1 MIKNLQSLVRAAST
15 FCALSLFLLSAGS
28 RAQTFVQVNS
38 AVPAAG
44 AQVGVVYGAAQTG
57 GNLNVVIVGWNDTVA
72 TVTSV
77 TDTKNNV
84 YVLAVGPT
92 IYPGG
97 LSQSIYYAKNIVGAT
112 AGSNTVTVNFST
124 SATYPDIRILEYS
137 GLDINSPLDAF
148 STATGTAVAMDS
160 GPVSTSNANDL
171 LVGANI
177 VLTST
182 AAAGSGFSNRV
193 ITSPDG
199 DLAEDKLVTALGS
212 YDATATLSS
221 SGGWIMQAVAF
232 KAAGAAPA
240 PTAPG
245 SLTATTISSSQIN
258 LGWTASTESGGT
270 VNLYLIERCS
280 GAGCSSFAVV
290 ASTTSTS
297 YSDTGLAS
305 GTSYSYRVRAKDAG
319 GNLGPYSATATAM
332 TAGTAVPTAPGS
344 LTAVAGASGAQVINT
359 QSYIYSISLTSHT
372 TAAFDS
378 TGGDLLVLC
387 ASSHAGVTMTPSDT
401 FGNAWTVLS
410 GPTSTTTGFDLRTE
424 VWYARMPVVGPGE
437 EVTMTLS
444 VAQPLVMSIIV
455 VKGSYV
461 SSPIDVVSAIGSD
474 GGTQSTAVS
483 SPNIT
488 TTTASDLLIGFAKS
502 SIGETWTAGTGFTT
516 QVAASTNY
524 LDAETGFAAT
534 PGVYAA
540 TFGINAAATWQ
551 SAVVAV
557 SPSATAGN
565 PNQVNLTWTASTETG
580 GTISEYL
587 VERCQGA
594 GCTAFSQIGA
604 TTALTYNDA
613 NVTAG
618 TSYSYRVR
626 AADAFS
632 ITGPYSS
639 TVTVITP
646 GAPVPTAPTNLSA
659 TALSATA
666 VSLSWTASTEAGG
679 TISSYLVER
688 CQGSGCTSFAQ
699 IGTSAS
705 TTYADSGLT
714 ASTIYN
720 YRVRAED
727 AANNTG
733 PYSNVATATTA
744 GVPSIV
750 SLSPTSGSV
759 GTVVT
764 ITGTNFGSGFPTV
777 TFNNTISAP
786 TSFSP
791 TSIIVPVPTG
801 ATTGNVVVTVGGVA
815 SNGINFT
822 VTVIS
827 ISVSPT
833 TASAQAGTQ
842 VGFTATLQNDTQNLG
857 PAWSLSGPGCSGL
870 ACGSLLGT
878 GANPVDYHAP
888 ATVPNP
894 PTVIL
899 TASSVADPTKTATA
913 TITITPGPMITSVSP
928 TIGPVG
934 TVVTISGTHFGT
946 TQGFSGVSFNGA
958 VGNPTIWSDTS
969 IVVPVPAGATTG
981 PVSVTV
987 GQAGASGGTFTVT
1000 QGPTPTAPSSLAAT
1014 AVSSAQINL
1023 AWGASTETGGTIASY
1038 SVERCQG
1045 AGCTAFAWIG
1055 TSGTTSYS
1063 DTGVLPS
1070 SSYSYRVRAQDG
1082 VGVFGPYSA
1091 TASATTSAAT
1101 PTAPTNLTAAVASS
1115 VQINLAWGASTETG
1129 GTIASYSVEQCQ
1141 GVGCSSFAQIAL
1153 TASTNLGVLGLT
1165 GSTSYSFRVRAFD
1178 ILGNAGPYSATATA
1192 TTSAPVITAPSNLA
1206 ATASSSTQINLGW
1219 TAATETGGTISSYL
1233 VERCAG
1239 AGCTSFAQIGTST
1252 TTTYSDT
1259 GLTGSTSYSYRVRAT
1274 DAASNLGPY
1283 SATVTTSTIAATPT
1297 APSNLT
1303 ATAASSTQVNLSWTA
1318 ATETGGTIASYLVE
1332 RCAGAGC
1339 TSFAQ
1344 IGTSTTTAYS
1354 DSGLTGSTSYS
1365 YRVRAKDNAGN
1376 TGPYSATASATTAAP
1391 VITAPTNLAASVI
1404 SAAQINLSWTAATET
1419 GGAIS
1424 SYLVERCAGAGCTTF
1439 AQIGT
1444 STTTTY
1450 NDTGLTGS
1458 TSYSYRVRA
1467 KDTAGNTGPYS
1478 ATASATT
1485 SAPVISAP
1493 GGLTATAA
1501 SGSQINLSWTAST
1514 ETGGTIA
1521 SYLVE
1526 RCTGAACTSFAQIGT
1541 STTTTYGD
1549 TGLTASTSYSYRV
1562 RAKDAAGNTGPYS
1575 ATASA
1580 TTSSGSSSGSI
1591 AFVQVNSAVPAT
1603 GATVGVAYTKAQVA
1617 GDLNVVIV
1625 GWNDTTATVKSVVD
1639 TKGNTYVLATGPV
1652 KVTGSLTQSIYYAKN
1667 IGGAA
1672 AGANT
1677 VTVTFSATATYPDIR
1692 ILEYSG
1698 LDTNSPFDG
1707 GTGATGT
1714 ATTTDSGGVTTTN
1727 ANDLLVGANIVLTS
1741 TSAAG
1746 TGYTSRVITYPDGDI
1761 AEDEVVTAV
1770 GTYHATT
1777 KLNGAGG
1784 WITQV
1789 VAFKAAGA
1797 APAPTA
1803 PGSLTATTIS
1813 SSQINLSWTASTE
1826 SGGTIA
1832 SYLVE
1837 RCSRAGCTSF
1847 AQVGSTASTSYS
1859 DAGLASGSSYSYRVR
1874 AQDTASNL
1882 GPYSTTVTAMTAG
1895 TAVPT
1900 APGSLTAVAGAS
1912 GPQVINTQSYI
1923 YSASITSH
1931 TTAAFDSTGG
1941 DLLVLC
1947 ASSHAG
1953 VTMTPSDTFGNAWI
1967 SVAGPTNTTTGFDLR
1982 TQVWYARMPTVGP
1995 GEEVTMTLSA
2005 AQSLVM
2011 SIFVVKGS
2019 YVSSPIDVASAIG
2032 SDAGTQ
2038 STAVSSPNITTMT
2051 ASDLLIGF
2059 AKSSIGETWTAGTG
2073 FTTQVAASTNYLDA
2087 ETGFA
2092 ATPGVYAATFGINA
2106 AATWQSA
2113 VVAVSPSATAGN
2125 PNQVN
2130 LTWTASTETGGTIS
2144 GYLVER
2150 CQGAGCTTFSQIGT
2164 TTVLTYN
2171 DTNVT
2176 AGTSYSY
2183 RVRAADAFSITGP
2196 YSSTV
2201 SVIAQ

>member
-1 MIKNLQSLVRAAST
+1 MREKFLQGLRAVLV
-15 FCALSLFLLSAGS
+15 FCAFSLLLLPAAV
-28 RAQTFVQVNS
+28 RAQTFVQVND
-38 AVPAAG
+38 AVPANG
-44 AQVGVVYGAAQTG
+44 ASVGVLYGAAQTS

-77 TDTKNNV
+77 TDTKGNT
-84 YVLAVGPT
+84 YVRAVGPT
-92 IYPGG
+92 VLAAG
-97 LSQSIYYAKNIVGAT
+97 LTQSIYYAKNIAGAA
-112 AGSNTVTVNFST
+112 AGANTVTVQFST
-124 SATYPDIRILEYS
+124 SATYPDIRIIEYS
-137 GLDINSPLDAF
+137 GLDVNNPLDSF
-148 STATGTAVAMDS
+148 SAAIGTAVAMDS
-160 GPVSTSNANDL
+160 GAAVTTNANDL

-182 AAAGSGFSNRV
+182 AAAGSGFSTRI

-199 DLAEDKLVTALGS
+199 DIAEDKLLTAVGS
-212 YDATATLSS
+212 YHATATLSN
-221 SGGWIMQAVAF
+221 SGGWIMQAMAF

-245 SLTATTISSSQIN
+245 SLTATTVSSSQIN

-270 VNLYLIERCS
+270 IASYLVERCS
-280 GAGCSSFAVV
+280 GAGCSSFVQV
-290 ASTTSTS
+290 GSTPITS

-305 GTSYSYRVRAKDAG
+305 GTSYNYRVRAQDTAS
-319 GNLGPYSATATAM
+319 NLGPYSTTVTAM

-344 LTAVAGASGAQVINT
+344 LAAVAGASGPQVIAT

-378 TGGDLLVLC
+378 TGGDMLVLC
-387 ASSHAGVTMTPSDT
+387 ASSHEGVTMTPSDT
-401 FGNAWTVLS
+401 FGNSWISVA
-410 GPTSTTTGFDLRTE
+410 GPTSTSTGFDLRTQ

-444 VAQPLVMSIIV
+444 IAQPLVMSIIV
-455 VKGSYV
+455 VKGSNI
-461 SSPIDVVSAIGSD
+461 SSPLDVVSGIGD
-474 GGTQSTAVS
+474 DAGTQNMAVS

-488 TTTASDLLIGFAKS
+488 TTAVSDLLIGFAKS

-516 QVAASTNY
+516 QLAASTNY

-540 TFGINAAATWQ
+540 TFAINAAATWQ

-557 SPSATAGN
+557 SPSASAGN

-580 GTISEYL
+580 GTISAYL
-587 VERCQGA
+587 VERCQGT
-594 GCTAFSQIGA
+594 GCTTFSQIG
-604 TTALTYNDA
+604 TTTLLTYNDT

-618 TSYSYRVR
+618 TSYTYRVR
-626 AADAFS
+626 ASDAFN
-632 ITGPYSS
+632 IDGPYSNS
-639 TVTVITP
+639 VSVVTA
-646 GAPVPTAPTNLSA
+646 GAPVPTAPTNLTA

-688 CQGSGCTSFAQ
+688 CQGSGCTNFAQ
-699 IGTSAS
+699 IGTSPS
-705 TTYADSGLT
+705 TTFSDTVLT
-714 ASTIYN
+714 ASTVYN

-727 AANNTG
+727 AANNIG
-733 PYSNVATATTA
+733 PYSTVAAATTA
-744 GVPSIV
+744 GVPNV
-750 SLSPTSGSV
+750 ASLSPSSGGI

-764 ITGTNFGSGFPTV
+764 ITGTNFGSGLPTV

-786 TSFSP
+786 TSSSP
-791 TSIIVPVPTG
+791 TTIVVPVPTG
-801 ATTGNVVVTVGGVA
+801 ATTGNVVVTVASVA
-815 SNGINFT
+815 SNGVNFT
-822 VTVIS
+822 VLP
-827 ISVSPT
+827 ISVSVSPS
-833 TASAQAGTQ
+833 TATVSTGGQLGL
-842 VGFTATLQNDTQNLG
+842 TATLQNA
-857 PAWSLSGPGCSGL
+857 PPLSDVTWTVSGAGCTGS
-870 ACGSLLGT
+870 ACGTVTPNPAGPRT
-878 GANPVDYHAP
+878 GIYTAP
-888 ATVPNP
+888 ATL
-894 PTVIL
+894 PTPGTVL
-899 TASSVADPTKTATA
+899 VTATSQADSTKSATA
-913 TITITPGPMITSVSP
+913 TITLVQTPAPSISSLNPTSGPIGSQVTITGTNFGATQGSNFVSTSAGSAPVISWSNTSIVITIPTSLAGFANTMISVSVNQLSSNQVNFGILSVPNITSLNP
-928 TIGPVG
+928 AFGPVG
-934 TVVTISGTHFGT
+934 VSVTISGANFGATQGTSTVSFNGVPATPTSWSATSILVPVPTGATTGPLVVNVGGSATNGVSFTVTPSISGLNPASGPAFSSVTVTGSNFGASQGASTVTFGGIGVAPTSWSNSSFVVIVPNFPVGSEGVQVMVSGFGSNAVAFQVKPAITSLSPTSGPPTTSVTISGTSFGV
-946 TQGFSGVSFNGA
+946 TQGVSTVMFNGA
-958 VGNPTIWSDTS
+958 TATPISWGDNS

-981 PVSVTV
+981 NVVVTV
-987 GQAGASGGTFTVT
+987 GGQASNSMVFTVTLPTPPSNLTASVVSSTQVNLSWTASTESGGTI
-1000 QGPTPTAPSSLAAT
+1000 SKYL
-1014 AVSSAQINL
+1014 
-1023 AWGASTETGGTIASY
+1023 
-1038 SVERCQG
+1038 VERCQG
-1045 AGCTAFAWIG
+1045 TGCSTFAQIG
-1055 TSGTTSYS
+1055 TSTSTTYADSGLIGSTVYQ
-1063 DTGVLPS
+1063 
-1070 SSYSYRVRAQDG
+1070 YRVRAQDA
-1082 VGVFGPYSA
+1082 VGTLGPYSS
-1091 TASATTSAAT
+1091 TAAATTA
-1101 PTAPTNLTAAVASS
+1101 
-1115 VQINLAWGASTETG
+1115 
-1129 GTIASYSVEQCQ
+1129 
-1141 GVGCSSFAQIAL
+1141 
-1153 TASTNLGVLGLT
+1153 
-1165 GSTSYSFRVRAFD
+1165 
-1178 ILGNAGPYSATATA
+1178 
-1192 TTSAPVITAPSNLA
+1192 APVITAPQSLA
-1206 ATASSSTQINLGW
+1206 ATVVSAAQINLSW

-1233 VERCAG
+1233 VERCSG
-1239 AGCTSFAQIGTST
+1239 ANCTS
-1252 TTTYSDT
+1252 
-1259 GLTGSTSYSYRVRAT
+1259 
-1274 DAASNLGPY
+1274 
-1283 SATVTTSTIAATPT
+1283 
-1297 APSNLT
+1297 
-1303 ATAASSTQVNLSWTA
+1303 
-1318 ATETGGTIASYLVE
+1318 
-1332 RCAGAGC
+1332 
-1339 TSFAQ
+1339 
-1344 IGTSTTTAYS
+1344 
-1354 DSGLTGSTSYS
+1354 
-1365 YRVRAKDNAGN
+1365 
-1376 TGPYSATASATTAAP
+1376 
-1391 VITAPTNLAASVI
+1391 
-1404 SAAQINLSWTAATET
+1404 
-1419 GGAIS
+1419 
-1424 SYLVERCAGAGCTTF
+1424 F

-1458 TSYSYRVRA
+1458 TSYSYRVRV

-1478 ATASATT
+1478 TTASGTT
-1485 SAPVISAP
+1485 TAPVISAP
-1493 GGLTATAA
+1493 GGLAATAA
-1501 SGSQINLSWTAST
+1501 SSSQINLSWTAST
-1514 ETGGTIA
+1514 ETGGAIA

-1526 RCTGAACTSFAQIGT
+1526 RCTGAACTTFARIGT
-1541 STTTTYGD
+1541 STTTTYTD

-1562 RAKDAAGNTGPYS
+1562 RVKDAAGNTGPYS
-1575 ATASA
+1575 ATASG
-1580 TTSSGSSSGSI
+1580 TTPSGGSSGSI

-1639 TKGNTYVLATGPV
+1639 TKGNTYLLATGPV
-1652 KVTGSLTQSIYYAKN
+1652 TVSGSLTQSIYYAKN
-1667 IGGAA
+1667 IAGAT

-1677 VTVTFSATATYPDIR
+1677 VTVTFSTTATYPDIR

-1707 GTGATGT
+1707 GMGATGT
-1714 ATTTDSGGVTTTN
+1714 ATTTDSGGLTTTN

-1746 TGYTSRVITYPDGDI
+1746 TGFTSRVITYPDGDI
-1761 AEDEVVTAV
+1761 AEDEVVSAV

-1813 SSQINLSWTASTE
+1813 SSQINLGWTASTE

-1837 RCSRAGCTSF
+1837 RCSGAGCSSF
-1847 AQVGSTASTSYS
+1847 AQVGTSASTSYG
-1859 DAGLASGSSYSYRVR
+1859 DTGLASGTSYSYRVR

-1900 APGSLTAVAGAS
+1900 APGSLAAIAGAS

-1923 YSASITSH
+1923 YSALITSH

-1953 VTMTPSDTFGNAWI
+1953 VTMTPSDTFGNSWI
-1967 SVAGPTNTTTGFDLR
+1967 SVAGPTNTSTGFDLR
-1982 TQVWYARMPTVGP
+1982 TQVWYARMPVVGP

-2011 SIFVVKGS
+2011 SIIVVKGS
-2019 YVSSPIDVASAIG
+2019 NAPSPLDVVSLIG
-2032 SDAGTQ
+2032 DDAGTQ
-2038 STAVSSPNITTMT
+2038 SMAVSSPNITTT
-2051 ASDLLIGF
+2051 ATSDLLIGF

-2092 ATPGVYAATFGINA
+2092 ATPGVYAATFAINA

-2113 VVAVSPSATAGN
+2113 VVAVSPSASAGN

-2130 LTWTASTETGGTIS
+2130 LTWTASTETGGTI
-2144 GYLVER
+2144 GAYLVDR
-2150 CQGAGCTTFSQIGT
+2150 CQGVGCTTFSQIGT
-2164 TTVLTYN
+2164 TTLLTYN

-2176 AGTSYSY
+2176 AGTSYTY
-2183 RVRAADAFSITGP
+2183 RVRASDAFNIDGP

-2201 SVIAQ
+2201 SVTAK

>member
-1 MIKNLQSLVRAAST
+1 MREKFLQGLRAVLVFCAFSLLLLPAAAS
-15 FCALSLFLLSAGS
+15 
-28 RAQTFVQVNS
+28 AQTFVQVND
-38 AVPAAG
+38 AVPANG
-44 AQVGVVYGAAQTG
+44 ASVGVPYGAAQTS

-72 TVTSV
+72 TVSSV
-77 TDTKNNV
+77 TDSKGNT
-84 YVLAVGPT
+84 YVRAVGPT
-92 IYPGG
+92 VLAAG
-97 LSQSIYYAKNIVGAT
+97 LTQSIYYAKNIAGAA
-112 AGSNTVTVNFST
+112 AGANTVTVQFST

-137 GLDINSPLDAF
+137 GLDVNNPLDSF
-148 STATGTAVAMDS
+148 SAAIGTAVAMDS
-160 GPVSTSNANDL
+160 GAAVTTNANDL

-182 AAAGSGFSNRV
+182 AAAGSGFSNRI

-199 DLAEDKLVTALGS
+199 DIAEDKLLTAIGS
-212 YDATATLSS
+212 YHATATLSN

-270 VNLYLIERCS
+270 IASYLVERCS
-280 GAGCSSFAVV
+280 GAGCSSFVQV
-290 ASTTSTS
+290 SSTPSTT

-305 GTSYSYRVRAKDAG
+305 GTSYNYRVRAQDTG
-319 GNLGPYSATATAM
+319 GNLGPYSTTVTAM

-344 LTAVAGASGAQVINT
+344 LAAVAGASGPQVIAT

-372 TAAFDS
+372 TAVFDS

-401 FGNAWTVLS
+401 FGNTWTSVA
-410 GPTSTTTGFDLRTE
+410 GPTSTSTGFDLRTQ

-444 VAQPLVMSIIV
+444 IAQPLVMSIIV
-455 VKGSYV
+455 VKGSNI
-461 SSPIDVVSAIGSD
+461 SSPLDVVSGIGD
-474 GGTQSTAVS
+474 DAGTQSTAVS

-488 TTTASDLLIGFAKS
+488 TTAASDLLIGFAKS

-516 QVAASTNY
+516 QLVASTNY

-540 TFGINAAATWQ
+540 TFAINAAATWQ
-551 SAVVAV
+551 SAAVAV
-557 SPSATAGN
+557 SPSASAGN

-580 GTISEYL
+580 GTIGAYL

-594 GCTAFSQIGA
+594 GCTTFSQIG
-604 TTALTYNDA
+604 TTTLLTYNDT

-618 TSYSYRVR
+618 TSYTYRVR
-626 AADAFS
+626 ASDAFN
-632 ITGPYSS
+632 IDGPYSNTAS
-639 TVTVITP
+639 VVTA
-646 GAPVPTAPTNLSA
+646 GAPVPTAPTNLTA

-679 TISSYLVER
+679 TIGSYLVER

-705 TTYADSGLT
+705 TTFADSALT

-727 AANNTG
+727 AANNIG
-733 PYSNVATATTA
+733 PYSAT
-744 GVPSIV
+744 S
-750 SLSPTSGSV
+750 
-759 GTVVT
+759 
-764 ITGTNFGSGFPTV
+764 TV
-777 TFNNTISAP
+777 TT
-786 TSFSP
+786 
-791 TSIIVPVPTG
+791 
-801 ATTGNVVVTVGGVA
+801 
-815 SNGINFT
+815 
-822 VTVIS
+822 
-827 ISVSPT
+827 
-833 TASAQAGTQ
+833 QA
-842 VGFTATLQNDTQNLG
+842 
-857 PAWSLSGPGCSGL
+857 
-870 ACGSLLGT
+870 
-878 GANPVDYHAP
+878 
-888 ATVPNP
+888 
-894 PTVIL
+894 
-899 TASSVADPTKTATA
+899 
-913 TITITPGPMITSVSP
+913 
-928 TIGPVG
+928 
-934 TVVTISGTHFGT
+934 
-946 TQGFSGVSFNGA
+946 
-958 VGNPTIWSDTS
+958 
-969 IVVPVPAGATTG
+969 
-981 PVSVTV
+981 
-987 GQAGASGGTFTVT
+987 
-1000 QGPTPTAPSSLAAT
+1000 GPTPTAPTNLNPTVISPVEIDLSWTAAT
-1014 AVSSAQINL
+1014 ETGGTVASYLVERCQGTACTSFVQVGTTTSVAYRDASLTGSTSYSYRVRAEDTVNNLGPYSSTVSATTSAPILTAPGNLTATTISPVQINL
-1023 AWGASTETGGTIASY
+1023 AWTASTETGGTVSSY
-1038 SVERCQG
+1038 LIERCTG
-1045 AGCTAFAWIG
+1045 SGCTAFAQIS
-1055 TSGTTSYS
+1055 TSTSTTFAN
-1063 DTGVLPS
+1063 TGLS
-1070 SSYSYRVRAQDG
+1070 GSTSYSYRVRATDAG
-1082 VGVFGPYSA
+1082 NNLSSYSG
-1091 TASATTSAAT
+1091 TTTSVT
-1101 PTAPTNLTAAVASS
+1101 SVPTLTAPTSLTA
-1115 VQINLAWGASTETG
+1115 
-1129 GTIASYSVEQCQ
+1129 
-1141 GVGCSSFAQIAL
+1141 
-1153 TASTNLGVLGLT
+1153 
-1165 GSTSYSFRVRAFD
+1165 
-1178 ILGNAGPYSATATA
+1178 
-1192 TTSAPVITAPSNLA
+1192 TSA
-1206 ATASSSTQINLGW
+1206 SSTQINLSW
-1219 TAATETGGTISSYL
+1219 TAATETGGTITSYL
-1233 VERCAG
+1233 VERCQT
-1239 AGCTSFAQIGTST
+1239 AGCSNFVQVGTST
-1252 TTTYSDT
+1252 TTTYNDT
-1259 GLTGSTSYSYRVRAT
+1259 GLTGSNSYSYRVRAT

-1283 SATVTTSTIAATPT
+1283 SSTATASTPAATPS

-1303 ATAASSTQVNLSWTA
+1303 ATAASSTQVNLSWTVS
-1318 ATETGGTIASYLVE
+1318 TEVGGTISKYLVE
-1332 RCAGAGC
+1332 RCQGTGC
-1339 TSFAQ
+1339 TTFAQ
-1344 IGTSTTTAYS
+1344 IGTSTSATYA
-1354 DSGLTGSTSYS
+1354 DSGLIGSTVYQ
-1365 YRVRAKDNAGN
+1365 YRVRAQDSVG
-1376 TGPYSATASATTAAP
+1376 TLGPYSSTAAATTAAP
-1391 VITAPTNLAASVI
+1391 VITAPQSLAATVV

-1419 GGAIS
+1419 GGTIG
-1424 SYLVERCAGAGCTTF
+1424 SYLVERCAGASCTSF

-1450 NDTGLTGS
+1450 TDTGLSGS

-1478 ATASATT
+1478 TTASATT
-1485 SAPVISAP
+1485 TAPVISAP
-1493 GGLTATAA
+1493 GSLAATAA
-1501 SGSQINLSWTAST
+1501 SSSQINLAWTAST

-1526 RCTGAACTSFAQIGT
+1526 RCTGAACTSFAQVGT
-1541 STTTTYGD
+1541 STTTTYSD

-1575 ATASA
+1575 TTASA
-1580 TTSSGSSSGSI
+1580 TTPSGGSSGSI

-1617 GDLNVVIV
+1617 GDLNLVIV
-1625 GWNDTTATVKSVVD
+1625 GWNDTTAMVKSVVD

-1652 KVTGSLTQSIYYAKN
+1652 TVSGSLTQSIYYAKN
-1667 IGGAA
+1667 IAGAT

-1677 VTVTFSATATYPDIR
+1677 VTVTFSTTATYPDIR

-1707 GTGATGT
+1707 GAGATGT
-1714 ATTTDSGGVTTTN
+1714 ATTTDSGGLTTTN

-1746 TGYTSRVITYPDGDI
+1746 TGFTSRVITYPDGDI
-1761 AEDEVVTAV
+1761 AEDEVVSAV

-1803 PGSLTATTIS
+1803 PGTLTATTIS

-1837 RCSRAGCTSF
+1837 RCSGAGCSSF
-1847 AQVGSTASTSYS
+1847 AQVGTSASTSYS
-1859 DAGLASGSSYSYRVR
+1859 DTGLASGTSYSYRVR

-1900 APGSLTAVAGAS
+1900 APGSLAAIAGPS

-1923 YSASITSH
+1923 YSALITSH

-1941 DLLVLC
+1941 DMLVLC

-1953 VTMTPSDTFGNAWI
+1953 VTMTPSDTFGNSWI
-1967 SVAGPTNTTTGFDLR
+1967 SVAGPTNTSTGFDLR
-1982 TQVWYARMPTVGP
+1982 TQVWYARMPVVGP

-2011 SIFVVKGS
+2011 SIIVVKGS
-2019 YVSSPIDVASAIG
+2019 NAPSPLDVVSLIG
-2032 SDAGTQ
+2032 DDAGTQ
-2038 STAVSSPNITTMT
+2038 SMAVSSPNITTT
-2051 ASDLLIGF
+2051 AASDLLIGF

-2073 FTTQVAASTNYLDA
+2073 FTTQLVASTNYLDA

-2092 ATPGVYAATFGINA
+2092 ATPGVYAATFAINA

-2113 VVAVSPSATAGN
+2113 VVAVSPSASAGN

-2130 LTWTASTETGGTIS
+2130 LMWTASTETGGTI
-2144 GYLVER
+2144 GAYLVER
-2150 CQGAGCTTFSQIGT
+2150 CQGVGCTTFSQIGT
-2164 TTVLTYN
+2164 TTLLTYN

-2176 AGTSYSY
+2176 NGTSYTY
-2183 RVRAADAFSITGP
+2183 RVRASDAFNIDGP
-2196 YSSTV
+2196 YSSSV
-2201 SVIAQ
+2201 SVTAK